1 MATETSR
8 PLVKA
13 AKRFTGWYI
22 VAAVLFILLGLFAII
37 RPTAAGLGV
46 ALLVGWLLVFGGV
59 GHFIAAF
66 EGGGARRVILQILAG
81 AAFVIGGLY
90 LLMHPLL
97 GLSSLTLLLAAVI
110 IVAGIC
116 EIVAYFRHKGEQA
129 SGWMLFNGIVAL
141 LLGGIIWLHWPWSS
155 AWALGTLVGVNLLM
169 TGISRLML
177 GLAGRRLLKQVT
189 T

>member
-1 MATETSR
+1 MATEGSR
-8 PLVKA
+8 PVVKA
-13 AKRFTGWYI
+13 AKRYTGWYI

-37 RPTAAGLGV
+37 RPAAAGLGV
-46 ALLVGWLLVFGGV
+46 ALLVGWLFVFGGV

-66 EGGGARRVILQILAG
+66 EGGGARRVLLQILAG
-81 AAFVIGGLY
+81 VAFVIGGLY

-110 IVAGIC
+110 IVAAVC

-141 LLGGIIWLHWPWSS
+141 LVGGIIWLHWPWSS
-155 AWALGTLVGVNLLM
+155 VWALGTLVGVNLLL
-169 TGISRLML
+169 TGIARLML
-177 GLAGRRLLKQVT
+177 GLAGRRLIKQT
-189 T
+189 A